1 MSRLLHS
8 LIVVLFCLLLWQGVI
23 VIARL
28 PDYFLPT
35 PWQVIQ
41 VFTLQKSVLLLA
53 AKTTLIEALLGFIL
67 ALLTGCLTAII
78 LYGFRS
84 MYRLFWPI
92 LLISQA
98 LPTLAIAPLLV
109 LWLGYGLSSKI
120 ILVTLMLF
128 FPITSA
134 FLDGFNRIN
143 PIWLDNARLMTQRR
157 SAILWRIEI
166 PAALPHLAS
175 GIRIAA
181 AGALISA
188 VIGEWVGASQGLGFL
203 LLEVNARFQTAA
215 VFAVIIAIVV
225 LSLGF
230 YGLVSALLKCVIK
243 W

>member
-1 MSRLLHS
+1 MRRLLHL
-8 LIVVLFCLLLWQGVI
+8 LIVVLFCVLLWQGI
-23 VIARL
+23 IIIAHL

-41 VFTLQKSVLLLA
+41 VFAVQKSVLLLA
-53 AKTTLIEALLGFIL
+53 AKTTLIEALLGFML
-67 ALLTGCLTAII
+67 ALLTGCFTAII
-78 LYGFRS
+78 LYCFLS
-84 MYRLFWPI
+84 MYRLFWPV

-134 FLDGFNRIN
+134 FLDGLNRIN

-157 SAILWRIEI
+157 GAILWHIEL

-181 AGALISA
+181 AGALIAA

-203 LLEVNARFQTAA
+203 LLEMNARFQTAA
-215 VFAVIIAIVV
+215 VFAVISAIVV

-230 YGLVSALLKCVIK
+230 YGLVCALLKWVIK